1 MLLINAGGGAER
13 PGAPHDRDPAP
24 AAPRPCSATAREVLE
39 AAGARVLGTALGLDA
54 VRIRAEGVDAADVLL
69 RDVLLD
75 QLDAGL
81 RTAARTGGTPAR
93 PTPPG

>member
-13 PGAPHDRDPAP
+13 RAPTTVIR
-24 AAPRPCSATAREVLE
+24 PRLPRAVLGDAREVLE

-54 VRIRAEGVDAADVLL
+54 ARIRPEGVDAADVLL